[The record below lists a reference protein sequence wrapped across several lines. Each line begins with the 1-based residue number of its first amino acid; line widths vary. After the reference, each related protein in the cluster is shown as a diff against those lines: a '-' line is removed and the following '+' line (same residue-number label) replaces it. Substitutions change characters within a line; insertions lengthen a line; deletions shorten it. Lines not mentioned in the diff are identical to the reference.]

1 MAIIQR
7 GADSKDQKGK
17 WDSGDQRQRNMRQE
31 VGIGCLTQHIRILT
45 PIDCTRKYIDIC
57 SCSETN
63 LAWAVLGTWPTRVN
77 IIPFRCL
84 PISTYWWR
92 TCIPCVTCA
101 RWNWFCWIAS
111 LSKLFSHLYVET
123 LLLQITVWK
132 QTSRRGQEGNA
143 SRLFHVECLA
153 RLGPLLVADPSHD
166 WRNTLFPDYHKYW

>member
-1 MAIIQR
+1 MTIIQR

-63 LAWAVLGTWPTRVN
+63 LAWAVLGTWPTREYHS
-77 IIPFRCL
+77 
-84 PISTYWWR
+84 ISLLAHLDVLMTKLYTLCYLR
-92 TCIPCVTCA
+92 L
-101 RWNWFCWIAS
+101 WNWFCWIAS